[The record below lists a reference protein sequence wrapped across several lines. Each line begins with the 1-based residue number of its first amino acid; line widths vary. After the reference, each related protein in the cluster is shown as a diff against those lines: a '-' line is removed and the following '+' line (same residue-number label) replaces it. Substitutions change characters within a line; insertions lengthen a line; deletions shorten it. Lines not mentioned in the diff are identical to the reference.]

1 MNPPAAIN
9 LHERL
14 FARPASLED
23 IYRNTAL
30 DMLATSVLQ
39 QIHNTAQIQVIK
51 GEHGL
56 GKTSFCKRLLY
67 EAPADSNIT
76 LVQADRKT
84 GVTEILHVM
93 SGAREDDTRAP
104 LQVLAKNAA
113 QALYQQLYN
122 HLQPVVLIDDAHYLS
137 TQTLANL
144 FRFQH
149 ALAQQNNGGFKLI
162 LVGERKIDS
171 RLEAVDKNVIDRD
184 RFISSLLR
192 PLNRNEIV
200 DYIEFKLARA
210 QGDKPKLNKKQL
222 EYVRSH
228 CGGIPGKI
236 ETLCLRAL
244 QGNTVGAGRAIATA
258 CALALIAGGLAYH
271 QGLYDFERLG
281 ELTRLLGLDRKPART
296 GSAPQAPSA
305 VTETS
310 QPSVTE
316 PPAAADNTAAI
327 EEPAVASDALTQTQ
341 ASAATASVAETEA
354 ANSMEWLSNQPAE
367 HYLIQLMGNQDPAK
381 MKNYRQSLKLPHPL
395 TMYKTE
401 RNGQDWY
408 LLFYGPFPDYESAV
422 DAREQLPAD
431 LRKNQP
437 WIRQI
442 GSILEKQ

>member
-1 MNPPAAIN
+1 MPETA
-9 LHERL
+9 LQQRL
-14 FARPASLED
+14 FPRPAGLED
-23 IYRNTAL
+23 TYRNTAL
-30 DMLATSVLQ
+30 DMLLTSVLQ

-51 GEHGL
+51 GEQGL
-56 GKTSFCKRLLY
+56 GKTSFCKRLVY

-76 LVQADRKT
+76 LIQADRKT

-122 HLQPVVLIDDAHYLS
+122 QLQPVVLIDDAHCLS

-144 FRFQH
+144 FRFQY
-149 ALAQQNNGGFKLI
+149 ALAQQNSGGFKLI

-171 RLEAVDKNVIDRD
+171 RLEGVDKKVIDRD

-192 PLNRNEIV
+192 PLNRNEIA
-200 DYIEFKLARA
+200 DYIEFKLLHA

-222 EYVRSH
+222 QYVRSH
-228 CGGIPGKI
+228 SGGIPGKI
-236 ETLCLRAL
+236 ETLCVRAL
-244 QGNTVGAGRAIATA
+244 QGSTFGMGSALAAI

-271 QGLYDFERLG
+271 QGLYDFERLR
-281 ELTRLLGLDRKPART
+281 ELTRLFDQDRKPARVKSVPKAPPVNVVDNTTAPETPAT
-296 GSAPQAPSA
+296 GA
-305 VTETS
+305 
-310 QPSVTE
+310 E
-316 PPAAADNTAAI
+316 PDSTPAAATDSAM
-327 EEPAVASDALTQTQ
+327 PVASTEAD
-341 ASAATASVAETEA
+341 SNPATASVAETEA
-354 ANSMEWLSNQPAE
+354 ANSMAWLSNQPAE
-367 HYLIQLMGNQDPAK
+367 HYLIQLAGNQDRAK
-381 MKNYRQSLKLPHPL
+381 MESYRQSLKLPYPL

-422 DAREQLPAD
+422 DAREQLPVD

>member
-1 MNPPAAIN
+1 M
-9 LHERL
+9 
-14 FARPASLED
+14 D
-23 IYRNTAL
+23 DMYRNTAL
-30 DMLATSVLQ
+30 DMLTTSVLQ

-56 GKTSFCKRLLY
+56 GKTTFCKRLLY
-67 EAPADSNIT
+67 EAPQDSHIT
-76 LVQADRKT
+76 LIQADRKT

-93 SGAREDDTRAP
+93 SGARDDDTRAP

-122 HLQPVVLIDDAHYLS
+122 HLQPVVLIDEAHSLS

-144 FRFQH
+144 FRFQS

-210 QGDKPKLNKKQL
+210 QGDKPKLNKTQL

-236 ETLCLRAL
+236 ETLCIRAL
-244 QGNTVGAGRAIATA
+244 QGNTFGKGRALGAVLAT
-258 CALALIAGGLAYH
+258 ALIAGGLAYH
-271 QGLYDFERLG
+271 QGLYDFDGLAG
-281 ELTRLLGLDRKPART
+281 LTRLLDQDRKPPRIK
-296 GSAPQAPSA
+296 PEP
-305 VTETS
+305 ET
-310 QPSVTE
+310 PPVAETT
-316 PPAAADNTAAI
+316 PPAAVAGDPASPAPTDGTVVA
-327 EEPAVASDALTQTQ
+327 EEPA
-341 ASAATASVAETEA
+341 AATP
-354 ANSMEWLSNQPAE
+354 NGLEWLSNQPAE
-367 HYLIQLMGNQDPAK
+367 FYLIQLVGGHDPVK
-381 MKNYRQSLKLPHPL
+381 MEGYRQSLKVQHPL
-395 TMYKTE
+395 TMHKTE

-422 DAREQLPAD
+422 DARQQLPAD